1 MFCIKCGN
9 EIPDGAHFCPNCGT
23 SVISEPLKET
33 QVLKEKKRSTISIG
47 IIVFSAI
54 LSALSVISSIIL
66 FVGPYWI
73 VEQTRPYVFASCI
86 FSLLIVVGCILL
98 KRSPAFITIL
108 GCIIAVF
115 DLSTMFYFLRFELG
129 ISFDFRQS
137 LYFPFHRG
145 SFLLGL
151 NVIQY
156 WIPVTFVIL
165 AIGVFARGNVSKV
178 CLILSVILFIIS
190 SIIVAI
196 QTVSAIEA
204 IGGVFYGLAKNWL
217 TSQRWPLYVRVL
229 WYLCYAVVALG
240 VFLSTLKDRKAAV
253 VTYVDNP
260 AGGVNQ
266 DTSRSLSDAPSGGYA
281 VLCFFFPVVGLIL
294 YLVWKDQFPMRAK
307 SCGKGALVGVIVYVA
322 SIIILYIIQF
332 TLIFSMF
339 R

>member
-9 EIPDGAHFCPNCGT
+9 EIPEGAQFCPNCGT

-33 QVLKEKKRSTISIG
+33 QVLKEKKGSTISIG
-47 IIVFSAI
+47 IVNLSAV
-54 LSALSVISSIIL
+54 LSALSVISSIVL
-66 FVGPYWI
+66 FRYQFGAYLD
-73 VEQTRPYVFASCI
+73 TRPYVFAYCI
-86 FSLLIVVGCILL
+86 FSLLMVVGCILL
-98 KRSPAFITIL
+98 KKSPVFISIL

-115 DLSTMFYFLRFELG
+115 DLSTIYNFLNLNPGLFQ
-129 ISFDFRQS
+129 F
-137 LYFPFHRG
+137 RG

-151 NVIQY
+151 NVIKFL
-156 WIPVTFVIL
+156 IPAIFVIL

-178 CLILSVILFIIS
+178 FSILAMILFIIS
-190 SIIVAI
+190 SIIVI
-196 QTVSAIEA
+196 LQTVSVVGAPA
-204 IGGVFYGLAKNWL
+204 FYGLA
-217 TSQRWPLYVRVL
+217 SPRIPFYIRVL

-240 VFLSTLKDRKAAV
+240 VFLSTPRNRKAAV
-253 VTYVDNP
+253 VTYVDNS

-307 SCGKGALVGVIVYVA
+307 SCGKGALIGVIVYVA
-322 SIIILYIIQF
+322 SIIILSIIQF
-332 TLIFSMF
+332 ALIFSMF